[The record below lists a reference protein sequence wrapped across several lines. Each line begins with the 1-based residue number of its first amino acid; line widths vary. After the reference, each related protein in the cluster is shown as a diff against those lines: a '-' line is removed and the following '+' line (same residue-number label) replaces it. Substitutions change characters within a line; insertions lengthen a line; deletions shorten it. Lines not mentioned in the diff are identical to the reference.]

1 MLGVWIN
8 LNQPSLL
15 KLSNF
20 QNRWIISLQ
29 KKSLKQ
35 STFSNW
41 TENEAVNDFFRPHS
55 DKKTFTSETLF
66 LFSQHFFTFNGK
78 PVFSLSLIGAAT
90 SDRADNCLEPFSAR
104 LRLLWIN
111 RTSNNC
117 SWWFLVG
124 NTRYRLQ
131 INFESK
137 TAVKLW
143 SMKSSYLWLLK
154 SILIARRLNSS
165 SKKLFLTSDSFL
177 GILKNLSTLL
187 YSDDLLWCRP
197 YL

>member
-1 MLGVWIN
+1 MKPLTIFSDLIPIKKNIYLWN
-8 LNQPSLL
+8 TFSL
-15 KLSNF
+15 F
-20 QNRWIISLQ
+20 
-29 KKSLKQ
+29 
-35 STFSNW
+35 STFFHFQW
-41 TENEAVNDFFRPHS
+41 
-55 DKKTFTSETLF
+55 ET
-66 LFSQHFFTFNGK
+66 G
-78 PVFSLSLIGAAT
+78 FSLSLIGAAT